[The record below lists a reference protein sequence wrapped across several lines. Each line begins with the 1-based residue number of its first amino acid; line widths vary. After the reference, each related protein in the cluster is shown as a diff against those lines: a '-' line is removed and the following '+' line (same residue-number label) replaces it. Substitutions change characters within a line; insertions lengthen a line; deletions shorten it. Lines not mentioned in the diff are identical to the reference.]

1 MSKTKKKPVK
11 GKAQNVEA
19 SATGELS
26 RFAAR
31 LKYENI
37 PKGVVHQAKRVIM
50 DTIGCT
56 VAGFSIDPGKMVIHV
71 IRELGGNPEAT
82 IIPTGD
88 RTSMANAA
96 YVNCELSNVLDMDD
110 SFLAHGHIA
119 NCTVMA
125 PLAAAEKMNG
135 SGKDL
140 ITAVVA
146 GFEVAA
152 RICSS
157 LGKTGRVV
165 SPPPD
170 IKIEYSQVTGGGWNI
185 FGAVAGVG
193 NALKLS
199 ENEMLHAL
207 GIGGYCSP
215 IPGFSKISENKMPL
229 FKYCPYGS
237 IGWESV
243 VACMLARQG
252 MEGVTNILDG
262 ERGYWRMVSSDY
274 CDWDVLRGGLGEKW
288 WIMDTHF
295 KEYPACS
302 RNKPAIF
309 CMRKIID
316 KHGIKADEIES
327 ITVRTIPYMVTPIFC
342 IAEPETAAESFS
354 SYPWNMAMLALGVP
368 GDQWGLKATL
378 EDPGAKA
385 LARKVK
391 VDVEPRA
398 MQSVYEQLIE
408 SHEGVKAVRA
418 VPTTVEV
425 SARGKVFSQYE
436 EYGRGDPS
444 TPETTLSDEELAMK
458 FRTHARELLPGNRSE
473 KAIEM
478 LMDLDRLDDV
488 GKLLPF
494 LVM

>member
-1 MSKTKKKPVK
+1 MSNTKSRKSK
-11 GKAQNVEA
+11 GKARSAEI
-19 SATGELS
+19 SATKLLGQ
-26 RFAAR
+26 FAAR
-31 LKYENI
+31 LRYEDI
-37 PKGVVHQAKRVIM
+37 PKDVVHQAKRVIL
-50 DTIGCT
+50 DTVGCA
-56 VAGFSIDPGKMVIHV
+56 VSGFSIDPGKMIVHV
-71 IRELGGNPEAT
+71 IRELGGSPEAT
-82 IIPTGD
+82 MIPTGD

-96 YVNCELSNVLDMDD
+96 YVNCELANILDLDD

-125 PLAAAEKMNG
+125 PLAVTERLGA

-140 ITAVVA
+140 ITSVVA
-146 GFEVAA
+146 GFEVAS

-157 LGKTGRVV
+157 LAKTGRVV

-193 NALKLS
+193 NALRLS
-199 ENEMLHAL
+199 ETEMLHAL

-215 IPGFSKISENKMPL
+215 IPGFSKISEYKMPM

-252 MEGVTNILDG
+252 MEGVTTILDG
-262 ERGYWRMVSSDY
+262 DRGYWRMVSSDY
-274 CDWDVLRGGLGEKW
+274 CDRDVLSGGLGKKW

-295 KEYPACS
+295 KEFPACS
-302 RNKPAIF
+302 RNRPAIF
-309 CMRKIID
+309 CMRKIIQ
-316 KHGIKADEIES
+316 KYRIKAEEIES

-342 IAEPETAAESFS
+342 IEEPKTAAESFS

-378 EDPGAKA
+378 EDGRAKA

-391 VDVEPRA
+391 VEIEPRA
-398 MQSVYEQLIE
+398 MQAVYEQLTE

-425 SARGKVFSQYE
+425 AARGKVFSQYE

-444 TPETTLSDEELAMK
+444 TPETVLSDEELALK

-473 KAIEM
+473 KAVEL
-478 LMDLDRLDDV
+478 LMELEKLDDV
-488 GKLLPF
+488 RKLIPF
-494 LVM
+494 VIM